1 VTTFYF
7 IEGLLFFAK
16 RNLNYPNMEVV
27 MEIELADKTTKEIT
41 LLRAGVEQEK
51 INRQRILVHTKE

>member
-1 VTTFYF
+1 
-7 IEGLLFFAK
+7 
-16 RNLNYPNMEVV
+16 MEVV